1 MRYRDLDGSDFRALY
16 DEVFPIVYRIAFR
29 VTEDVLVSE
38 ELCHEA
44 FVRYVER
51 DGSFP
56 DANQAKYWLIR
67 VTKNLALNYQKRR
80 GRERRAYQRAYYE
93 PSHPSESG
101 ETAILKSETS
111 AMVRAAV
118 EKLPEKLKSVLVL
131 KEYGELSYR
140 DIAETLGITEANV
153 KVRVFRARERL
164 TTLLKESD
172 VYVP

>member
-1 MRYRDLDGSDFRALY
+1 MRYRHANEEEVRALY
-16 DEVFPIVYRIAFR
+16 DAVFPIVYRIAYR
-29 VTEDVLVSE
+29 VTGDALISE

-51 DGSFP
+51 SGAFP
-56 DANQAKYWLIR
+56 DADQAKYWLIR

-80 GRERRAYQRAYYE
+80 GRERRAYERAYFE

-101 ETAILKSETS
+101 ETIALKSEAS
-111 AMVRAAV
+111 HLVRSAV
-118 EKLPEKLKSVLVL
+118 EKLPEKLKSVLIL

-164 TTLLKESD
+164 TRLLKESD
-172 VYVP
+172 IYVP

>member
-1 MRYRDLDGSDFRALY
+1 MHYRDLDGSEFRALY
-16 DEVFPIVYRIAFR
+16 DTVFPITYRIAYR

-51 DGSFP
+51 DRPFP
-56 DANQAKYWLIR
+56 DADQAKYWLIR

-80 GRERRAYQRAYYE
+80 GRERRAYQRAYFE

-101 ETAILKSETS
+101 ETAVLKDETS
-111 AMVRAAV
+111 VLVRAAL

-140 DIAETLGITEANV
+140 EIAETLGITEANV

-164 TTLLKESD
+164 TRILKESD